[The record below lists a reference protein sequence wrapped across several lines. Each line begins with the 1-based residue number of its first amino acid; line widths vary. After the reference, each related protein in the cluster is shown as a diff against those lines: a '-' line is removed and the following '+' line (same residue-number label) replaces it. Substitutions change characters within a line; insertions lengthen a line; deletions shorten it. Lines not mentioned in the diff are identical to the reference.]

1 MVAETVASVLPA
13 VPLILDIVAIPPLLF
28 WFYLF
33 KLRGVPGS
41 LSTFVSLTLALL
53 TTLAVHTAAC
63 AWAWAECW
71 RLLWLEA
78 VEDAGPT
85 RLLGLAGV
93 AGFETTAAAASA
105 LWSGLVSGAGHL
117 LEKAAGL
124 AGEGADGD
132 GGGVE
137 SDVVAGAG
145 PAAATFATTRSSCG
159 VRSWH
164 ASPVVGPVIDGLVR
178 ALEAVGSST
187 AEATRTADAKHLR
200 LHLCWESADK
210 VVPALLFIA
219 VFWSIVAAGNGA
231 LVLLHVRHWWR
242 TLVGGK
248 LVARISGRISGLL
261 FGGRGRGGSQGRMQR
276 TMTSAGPR
284 GPPSEGTVSNKKVLY
299 FRHGQSTGNAWLVR
313 VRKTVIRVLGWL
325 ESREERGGDAVC
337 AECVQCVQFVE

>member
-1 MVAETVASVLPA
+1 MVAETVASILPA
-13 VPLILDIVAIPPLLF
+13 LPLILDIVAIPPLLL

-33 KLRGVPGS
+33 MLRGVPVAVEVQLYLQTPHTTNAHPHTTPGHRHRS

-53 TTLAVHTAAC
+53 ATLAVHTAAC

-85 RLLGLAGV
+85 RLLLGLSGV
-93 AGFETTAAAASA
+93 AGFDTTAAAASA
-105 LWSGLVSGAGHL
+105 LWTGLVSGAGHF

-124 AGEGADGD
+124 AGEGADGG

-137 SDVVAGAG
+137 SDVAAAG

-159 VRSWH
+159 VGSWH
-164 ASPVVGPVIDGLVR
+164 ASPVVGPVVDGLVW

-187 AEATRTADAKHLR
+187 AEAMRTADAKHLR

-231 LVLLHVRHWWR
+231 LVLLQMRHWWR
-242 TLVGGK
+242 TLMGGK

-261 FGGRGRGGSQGRMQR
+261 FGGRGRSGSQGRMQR

-313 VRKTVIRVLGWL
+313 ALG
-325 ESREERGGDAVC
+325 G
-337 AECVQCVQFVE
+337 